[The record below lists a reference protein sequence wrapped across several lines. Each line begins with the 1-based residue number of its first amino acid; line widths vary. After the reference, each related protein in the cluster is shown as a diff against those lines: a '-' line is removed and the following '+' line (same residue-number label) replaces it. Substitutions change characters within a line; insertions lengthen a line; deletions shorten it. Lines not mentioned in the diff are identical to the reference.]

1 MASAEKEAPGACPL
15 ASGASGLK
23 GTSALE
29 GETAGKGE
37 AAARSEAAGDK
48 NVQSVDRVLDIVES
62 LSTRQGGLS
71 LTELAKS
78 IDLPKSTT
86 HRLLSTLLRRGYVAK
101 RDDGG
106 YQIGLKLIESV
117 SYYINSLELQ
127 TEARQF
133 LARLTVDLG
142 LTAHLGVL
150 EGDQVIYIERI
161 DVLSGVKL
169 YSQIGLRMHAYCSSL
184 GKSLLAGL
192 SGEELTQVMAR
203 CAFERFTPN
212 TITSLAALRKELKKV
227 RALGYALDNLEY
239 SLNNRCVG
247 APIYDYRGEPVAAIS
262 ASGAPAVL
270 PEERIPEVAK
280 AVVSKAMAISRNLGY
295 SG

>member
-1 MASAEKEAPGACPL
+1 MTHLEAESRGSDPL
-15 ASGASGLK
+15 APN
-23 GTSALE
+23 TSE
-29 GETAGKGE
+29 K
-37 AAARSEAAGDK
+37 S
-48 NVQSVDRVLDIVES
+48 VQSIDRVLDIVES
-62 LSTRQGGLS
+62 LSTRQGGLT

-86 HRLLSTLLRRGYVAK
+86 HRLLSTLVRRGYAAK
-101 RDDGG
+101 REDGG
-106 YQIGLKLIESV
+106 YQIGLKLIEAV

-133 LARLTVDLG
+133 LARLTVELG

-150 EGDQVIYIERI
+150 EGDQVVYIERI

-184 GKSLLAGL
+184 GKCLLASL
-192 SGEELTQVMAR
+192 SGEELKQVMAR
-203 CAFERFTPN
+203 CFFERFTPH
-212 TITSLAALRKELKKV
+212 TITSLSALRADLKKV
-227 RALGYALDNLEY
+227 RTLGYALDNLEY

-247 APIYDYRGEPVAAIS
+247 APIYDYRGETVAAIS
-262 ASGAPAVL
+262 ASGPPAIL
-270 PEERIPEVAK
+270 TEERIPEVAK
-280 AVVSKAMAISRNLGY
+280 EVVAKAKAISKNLGY